1 MLWRSPHTTIALMC
15 ILVRGP
21 INTQHPY
28 SLCLQAPKNAEICP
42 PDLVP
47 RLCKHFIGIGR
58 NHGILVLAA
67 GGISNDSHLPIA
79 LPANVPVAKA
89 IQVFKANSSYW
100 LRENGMEFAWQE
112 GYGRSA
118 SAVPLATPSKTR
130 LRIKRNTIRSEL
142 TNENSKRWYGNLE
155 WRLSRRMRLG
165 RMPSLRGLGLLQA
178 FPALPCR
185 AFTFRT
191 FAPIY

>member
-1 MLWRSPHTTIALMC
+1 M
-15 ILVRGP
+15 
-21 INTQHPY
+21 
-28 SLCLQAPKNAEICP
+28 PKSA
-42 PDLVP
+42 
-47 RLCKHFIGIGR
+47 
-58 NHGILVLAA
+58 
-67 GGISNDSHLPIA
+67 LPIWSHVSVNISSESDA
-79 LPANVPVAKA
+79 ITGSLSSPREGYPMIRICRSLYRQMFLSQKRSNVPVAKA